1 MSLLET
7 LRIDMKTAIKAGNT
21 DIVQILKIV
30 LATIQNAQIGS
41 DKELTDTDIQKI
53 LRKETNKIEDSISQY
68 SKMGRK
74 DLVKSEKK
82 DLEIM
87 RKYLPELMN
96 DKEIKEVVSKKIT
109 QLGVKDIKEIG
120 KVMGVVMKELNGK
133 ADGNSVRNIVQE
145 MLNNG

>member
-30 LATIQNAQIGS
+30 LATIQNAQISS

>member
-1 MSLLET
+1 
-7 LRIDMKTAIKAGNT
+7 MKTAIKAGNI
-21 DIVQILKIV
+21 DIVQILKMV

-68 SKMGRK
+68 TKMGRK

-82 DLEIM
+82 DLEIIQ
-87 RKYLPELMN
+87 KYLPELMN
-96 DKEIKEVVSKKIT
+96 DKKIKEVVSKKIT
-109 QLGVKDIKEIG
+109 QLGVKDIKGMG
-120 KVMGVVMKELNGK
+120 KVMGAVMKELNGK